1 MTMDSNRALIPPT
14 APPPPPSAE
23 IQRVKKSP
31 LHKHTQRGS
40 VSECESMFQWNI
52 EYEFYEE
59 GDVEIG
65 DKSFAKQ
72 KSGWKVIHHFAREW
86 MMLME

>member
-1 MTMDSNRALIPPT
+1 
-14 APPPPPSAE
+14 
-23 IQRVKKSP
+23 
-31 LHKHTQRGS
+31 
-40 VSECESMFQWNI
+40 MFQWNI